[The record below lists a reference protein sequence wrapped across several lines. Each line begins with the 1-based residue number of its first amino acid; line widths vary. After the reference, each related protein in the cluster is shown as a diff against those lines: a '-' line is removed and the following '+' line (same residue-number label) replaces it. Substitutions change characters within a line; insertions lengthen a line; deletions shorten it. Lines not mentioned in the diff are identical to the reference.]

1 MRYSNFRQC
10 LLLLLSYLSGTK
22 NVVFIDDIKDILL
35 CEKVLTNSN
44 KKGYGIEYHL
54 SMSAWEPIYN
64 IESIDGEKWKC
75 VRKYFHIIASKIDL
89 CKLKN
94 RSHQFASEMVK
105 YGKNIT
111 SKDISKLICKIFW
124 FTIFDENIDSDNLE
138 ILYKGSIEWRKEL
151 AVKGKGDYI
160 IKENCVNIIESTIF
174 RNQLLSDIKD
184 DYDQYRKEIISSIL
198 QPFFISPM
206 INYSDIFVTIYDYK
220 KYFPHNGFNE
230 IDAENFIME
239 CIRLKHPFPI
249 LERMITTSFFHNDI
263 KYNKGTQ
270 VYIELDRFKQDKL
283 FKPNRWNNRNNIYKN
298 IPFGIGYRRCL
309 GKNFALKSIIP
320 ILIELSKSDE
330 FLDINPKIEHL
341 YSGRDND
348 NKLSLSEI
356 LYFMGTIFQKLYH
369 CEIHE

>member
-1 MRYSNFRQC
+1 MRFSNFRQC

-22 NVVFIDDIKDILL
+22 NVVFINNIEDILL
-35 CEKVLTNSN
+35 CEKVLKNSD

-75 VRKYFHIIASKIDL
+75 VRKYFHMIASKIDIS
-89 CKLKN
+89 KLTQL
-94 RSHQFASEMVK
+94 SHQYTFEMIK
-105 YGKNIT
+105 YQKNIT

-124 FTIFDENIDSDNLE
+124 STIFNERIALDDLE
-138 ILYKGSIEWRKEL
+138 TLYKGSIEWRKEL
-151 AVKGKGDYI
+151 AIKGKGDYI
-160 IKENCVNIIESTIF
+160 IKEKCVNIID
-174 RNQLLSDIKD
+174 NQLLGMFTHINIDE
-184 DYDQYRKEIISSIL
+184 YNQYRKEIISSIL

-206 INYSDIFVTIYDYK
+206 INYSDIFVTIYNYR
-220 KYFPHNGFNE
+220 KYFPPNGFDE
-230 IDAENFIME
+230 INAENFIME
-239 CIRLKHPFPI
+239 CIRLNHPFPI
-249 LERMITTSFFHNDI
+249 LERMITTSFFHDNI
-263 KYNKGTQ
+263 KYSNGTQ
-270 VYIELDRFKQDKL
+270 VYIELDRFRQDKS
-283 FKPNRWNNRNNIYKN
+283 FVPNRWNSRNNPYKI

-330 FLDINPKIEHL
+330 SININPKIDHL

-348 NKLSLSEI
+348 NKLSLYEI
-356 LYFMGTIFQKLYH
+356 IYFIRTIVQKLYH